1 MNENE
6 VSDLI
11 NQIFPENYDYK
22 ILNYEKFEI
31 GTDDVKFCIEMR
43 VNVTDKA
50 EVNKYLQEFYQSSG
64 CNFNM

>member
-11 NQIFPENYDYK
+11 NQIFPENYEYK

-31 GTDDVKFCIEMR
+31 GTDDVKFCIEKR
-43 VNVTDKA
+43 VNS
-50 EVNKYLQEFYQSSG
+50 LIS
-64 CNFNM
+64 